1 MCKEVPIVF
10 ISDNDY
16 VLPTTVAIKSL
27 VLNKKE
33 TTSYK
38 IYIIAS
44 DISQDNKEL
53 FKRFESDMVSVEI
66 IEQNCNEFNHLH
78 TFDEN
83 SICVASIAALLKFL
97 IPQIIADYEKVLYLD
112 GDILI
117 RGDLSELYNT
127 DISGYMA
134 GVIIDSGSIY
144 YRHEYVNKVDKYFNS
159 GVMLLN
165 LETMRREKTTES
177 LIKCKQ
183 DINDS
188 NLMDQNVFNIVFNK
202 RIKTL
207 SIRYNFLAANLNRA
221 DSKWGINQINEIYN
235 TSYENKSELFEDSL
249 IVHFSSKDKPWKVSN
264 VSFADEWYEY
274 YLLNTSGIENSSIKR
289 YTKDMDNK
297 LGIKVSVIIP
307 VYNVEKYLEDALKS
321 VLRQTLAEIEVIC
334 IDDGSTDRSGEIL
347 KEFQLKDNR
356 IIIISQENQGQSVAR
371 NKGMEIAKGKYF
383 YFMDSDDYLASDGL
397 EKMYLEAENEYLDIV
412 LFDGSTFFESPGLEE
427 KYSNFKNNYIR
438 KKRYEGVYNGKS
450 LFLKMMENW
459 DYKVSVVLQF
469 FRADF
474 LLLNKIYFK
483 EGIIHEDNL
492 FSFLAII
499 KARRVKHLSESL
511 YYRRMRENSVMTKT
525 VNANNFI
532 GYYVCTYEIIKLANS
547 MENSIEEQFAINRQI
562 YSYLKKLKE
571 IYDESLSEEEKA
583 IVRKDDRIKKFSY
596 EMLLDGYCD
605 VNEVYR
611 LKSKCERLERENIR
625 LIGENKKIRAK
636 IKKMRESFTFR
647 IGKIFMYIPRK
658 IKKILVH

>member
-264 VSFADEWYEY
+264 VPFADEWYEY
-274 YLLNTSGIENSSIKR
+274 YLLNTSGIKNSSIKR

-383 YFMDSDDYLASDGL
+383 YFMDSDDYLAFDGL